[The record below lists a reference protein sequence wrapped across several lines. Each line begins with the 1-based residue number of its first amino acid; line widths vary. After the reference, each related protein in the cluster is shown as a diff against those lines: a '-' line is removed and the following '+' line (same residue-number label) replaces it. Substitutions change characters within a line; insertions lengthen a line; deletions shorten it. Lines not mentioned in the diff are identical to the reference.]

1 MLNEE
6 CIPDSPVQRQPP
18 PEDSVMTEII
28 PHVWVGNAND
38 AQNRDRLCRNNITH
52 IVNCTPDLPCKWEDK
67 YRYLRVKIL
76 DLPSEHIIK
85 YFNPVSKFIDEA
97 VKQNGNVLVH
107 CSAGISR
114 SPTFVLSYMIQ
125 YNNMHFQDAYTKM
138 QSLRKIVAPNVS
150 FLGQLLEFEKRI
162 HSSSSQL
169 EENKCPSASASASA
183 SASSSTSS
191 SCSVNR
197 SYDLDDKTKKTPIVT
212 F

>member
-1 MLNEE
+1 
-6 CIPDSPVQRQPP
+6 V
-18 PEDSVMTEII
+18 VA
-28 PHVWVGNAND
+28 GNACD
-38 AQNRDRLCRNNITH
+38 ASSRERLNRNHITH

-85 YFNPVSKFIDEA
+85 YFNPVSKFIDDA

-114 SPTFVLSYMIQ
+114 SPTLVLSYMMQ
-125 YNNMHFQDAYTKM
+125 YNNMHFQDAYAKM

-150 FLGQLLEFEKRI
+150 FLGQLLEFDKRL
-162 HSSSSQL
+162 HSPSL
-169 EENKCPSASASASA
+169 PDENKCPSASAS
-183 SASSSTSS
+183 
-191 SCSVNR
+191 CSVNR
-197 SYDLDDKTKKTPIVT
+197 SYELDDKTKKTPIVI